1 MLVRALRV
9 LLGLSFQ
16 LHVQIHIAA
25 ARLVVDGELV
35 DADCEMAVEK
45 QRHTISDAAAILFS
59 MLNFPSGGDSLGKRS
74 SEGKESGKAL
84 NARTRVL
91 SAKRSKCQ

>member
-1 MLVRALRV
+1 VSVGRTLLSDKMLVRALRV

-59 MLNFPSGGDSLGKRS
+59 MLNFPSGGDSVGNGVPRERS
-74 SEGKESGKAL
+74 PEKP
-84 NARTRVL
+84 
-91 SAKRSKCQ
+91 